1 MGTFQVIKTGIS
13 TVWKGVKGRC
23 LRTKTPELFAESRNI
38 TAPKELPLD
47 EFVRTTPKPP
57 RPITVADKYNFRQY
71 LLGKKLDLNVTSQEI
86 RELFAHEGEEFK
98 VKSFEFLCKKMKVPQ
113 DLKPDFAYG
122 TEFQTPM
129 YYDFVMNTIK
139 VNPNF
144 AEQLADKTTFLA
156 ALRHEMQH
164 YAQNMAMF
172 RHETEGER
180 LINLYAK
187 LSAKSVHTNVDK
199 YVKNL
204 DMEQL
209 KQIFDEEGMKD
220 ITILKD
226 LLKNNKMKEY
236 EKYLTEIEEKMYQS
250 YVPLFTDFRKNIID
264 QMGIIK
270 KETVEGKR
278 AARMIDE
285 TASELTYWKKDGSVD
300 VNMYF
305 DDIRENEALTAQDMM
320 TLRLNAIK
328 SGDDRYCYIK
338 ILREAQENMEKNIDK
353 MAPSLQELVKKS
365 QETKVDDEIVK
376 QRLAYIFN

>member
-1 MGTFQVIKTGIS
+1 MGQLQVIKTGFS
-13 TVWKGVKGRC
+13 TVWKGVKGKC
-23 LRTKTPELFAESRNI
+23 LRTKTPELFAESKNI
-38 TAPKELPLD
+38 TALKELPLD
-47 EFVRTTPKPP
+47 EFVHTTPNPP
-57 RPITVADKYNFRQY
+57 RPINIADKYNFRQY
-71 LLGKKLDLNVTSQEI
+71 LLGKKLDLKCTPQEI
-86 RELFAHEGEEFK
+86 KELFAHEGEEFK
-98 VKSFEFLCKKMKVPQ
+98 IKSLEFLCKKMKVPQ
-113 DLKPDFAYG
+113 GLKPGFVYA
-122 TEFQTPM
+122 TEEQTPM
-129 YYDFVMNTIK
+129 SYDFVLNTIK

-144 AEQLADKTTFLA
+144 AEQLADKSVFLA
-156 ALRHEMQH
+156 TLRHEMQH

-226 LLKNNKMKEY
+226 LLKNNKMEEY
-236 EKYLTEIEEKMYQS
+236 EKYLTEIEERMYQE
-250 YVPLFTDFRKNIID
+250 YVPLFTGFRKNIID

-278 AARMIDE
+278 AARMIDK
-285 TASELTYWKKDGSVD
+285 TASESTYWKKDGSID
-300 VNMYF
+300 ASEYF
-305 DDIRENEALTAQDMM
+305 DDIREVEALTAQDMM

-328 SGDDRYCYIK
+328 TGDDRYCYIK
-338 ILREAQENMEKNIDK
+338 ILREAKENIEKNIDK
-353 MAPSLQELVKKS
+353 MDPSLQELVKKNK
-365 QETKVDDEIVK
+365 ETKIDDEIVK
-376 QRLAYIFN
+376 QKIAYIFN